1 MVAGRCEVAAGS
13 GPISMVLDPNGK
25 RLYVAHALNGSVSSF
40 GYDPTVGRIL
50 DRKQTA
56 WTSVAGEVAA
66 LAMHPSGEVLYS
78 THGDGIQAWKIATNG
93 SLEALPGV
101 ERLQVNMLH
110 ATADGEG
117 LLALSRDAVLR
128 MKIDAATRLL
138 VAPVNIVSLSKP
150 LSITIL

>member
-1 MVAGRCEVAAGS
+1 
-13 GPISMVLDPNGK
+13 
-25 RLYVAHALNGSVSSF
+25 
-40 GYDPTVGRIL
+40 
-50 DRKQTA
+50 
-56 WTSVAGEVAA
+56 VAA

-101 ERLQVNMLH
+101 ERLQVNILH

-150 LSITIL
+150 LSIAIL